1 MHKETE
7 PLPTDVK
14 GLTERVVQLSQ
25 QLEQQSLFIGQLL
38 EQVRVSRHQQFGPRS
53 ERLSLDQM
61 ALVFN
66 EAEAT
71 VAEDAEVSSE
81 PVAAAADA
89 IVVPAPR
96 RCRGGRRPLPPEL
109 PRVEVVHPLDEA
121 DCACKQCAS
130 TMAPIGQK
138 ISEQLDIVPA
148 QIRVVRHVRQT
159 YQCPN
164 CEGQLTTAPMP
175 AEPIPRSLATPGTL
189 AHVAIN
195 KYADGL
201 PLYRQ
206 EQRLKRIGIDLPR
219 STLARWMVTSGQ
231 LVQPLVNVLRDIVV
245 GYDIISMDETRL

>member
-1 MHKETE
+1 
-7 PLPTDVK
+7 
-14 GLTERVVQLSQ
+14 
-25 QLEQQSLFIGQLL
+25 
-38 EQVRVSRHQQFGPRS
+38 
-53 ERLSLDQM
+53 
-61 ALVFN
+61 
-66 EAEAT
+66 
-71 VAEDAEVSSE
+71 
-81 PVAAAADA
+81 
-89 IVVPAPR
+89 VPAHR
-96 RCRGGRRPLPPEL
+96 RSRGGRRPLPPEL
-109 PRVEVVHPLDEA
+109 PRVEVIHQLDEA

-130 TMAPIGQK
+130 TMTPIGQK